1 MSAAERPRARSERT
15 GAHARRPSVKD
26 VAALA
31 GVAVGTVS
39 NVLNRPHIV
48 AEPTRRAVEDAI
60 AALGFTRNE
69 SARQLRAGASR
80 SIAMVVMDVANPFF
94 TDLYIGAEGFALER
108 GYSIQLGNSGNS
120 GDRERQQ
127 LEAFEQQRVR
137 GVLLAPIASV
147 DSVVERL
154 RDRGI
159 PTVLVDRVPSDL
171 EACSV
176 AVDDVEGGRLAVA
189 HLLVEGHRRIAFV
202 GGPPEL
208 QQIHDRV
215 QGARAAIAAAEA
227 QGAEPVEL
235 VVVPVEHLDAR
246 DGRDAAERMSAQPA
260 AERPTA
266 VFAANDL
273 LALGLLQGF
282 VSAGLQVPD
291 DIAIVGYDDIDF
303 AATAAVPLSAVRQ
316 PRREIGYAAGE
327 LLFREIEDL
336 ETGTAHVHQ
345 HVRFV
350 PELIVRR
357 SSSLR
362 SAGF

>member
-1 MSAAERPRARSERT
+1 MAAAK
-15 GAHARRPSVKD
+15 RPSVKD

-39 NVLNRPHIV
+39 NVLNRPDIV

-60 AALGFTRNE
+60 ATLGFTRNE

-94 TDLYIGAEGFALER
+94 TDLYVGAESFALER

-120 GDRERQQ
+120 GDREVQQ
-127 LEAFEQQRVR
+127 LAAFEQQRVR
-137 GVLLAPIASV
+137 GVLLAPIADAAPV
-147 DSVVERL
+147 IERL
-154 RDRGI
+154 REHGI
-159 PTVLVDRVPSDL
+159 PTVLVDRVASDL

-176 AVDDVEGGRLAVA
+176 AVDDVEGGRLAVG
-189 HLLVEGHRRIAFV
+189 HLIAEGHRRIAFV
-202 GGPPEL
+202 GGPAEL
-208 QQIHDRV
+208 QQIRDRV
-215 QGARAAIAAAEA
+215 EGARIAIAEAEA
-227 QGAEPVEL
+227 AGSGAIDL
-235 VVVPVEHLDAR
+235 LTVPVERLDAG
-246 DGRDAAERMSAQPA
+246 DGRDAAGRIVAREPG
-260 AERPTA
+260 ERPTA

-273 LALGLLQGF
+273 LSLGLLQGF
-282 VSAGLQVPD
+282 VAAGLRVPD
-291 DIAIVGYDDIDF
+291 DIALIGYDDIDF

-336 ETGTAHVHQ
+336 EAGARHVHQ

-350 PELIVRR
+350 PELLVRR
-357 SSSLR
+357 SSSPE
-362 SAGF
+362 APAA

>member
-1 MSAAERPRARSERT
+1 MAAAK
-15 GAHARRPSVKD
+15 RPSVKD

-39 NVLNRPHIV
+39 NVLNRPDIV

-60 AALGFTRNE
+60 ATLGFTRNE

-94 TDLYIGAEGFALER
+94 TDLYVGAESFALER

-120 GDRERQQ
+120 GEREQQQ
-127 LEAFEQQRVR
+127 LSAFEQQRVR
-137 GVLLAPIASV
+137 GVLLAPIAGAEPV
-147 DSVVERL
+147 IERL
-154 RDRGI
+154 REHGI
-159 PTVLVDRVPSDL
+159 PTVLVDRVASDL

-176 AVDDVEGGRLAVA
+176 AVDDVEGGRLAVG
-189 HLLVEGHRRIAFV
+189 HLIAEGHRRIAFV
-202 GGPPEL
+202 GGPADL
-208 QQIHDRV
+208 QQIRDRV
-215 QGARAAIAAAEA
+215 QGARIAIAEAEAAEPRIA
-227 QGAEPVEL
+227 PIDLETVA
-235 VVVPVEHLDAR
+235 VEHLGAV
-246 DGRDAAERMSAQPA
+246 DGRDAAERIVAQAPE
-260 AERPTA
+260 ERPSA

-282 VSAGLQVPD
+282 VAGGLRVPE
-291 DIAIVGYDDIDF
+291 DIALVGYDDIDF

-327 LLFREIEDL
+327 LLFREIEDM
-336 ETGTAHVHQ
+336 ESGAPHVHQ

-350 PELIVRR
+350 PELVVRR
-357 SSSLR
+357 SSS
-362 SAGF
+362 AEAPAA